1 MPFVRAGG
9 VKLHYLGRGTGPQTV
24 VFLHG
29 YAGMADM
36 WRPVLGRLPAD
47 CHAIALDMRGSGGSD
62 KPPSGYTID
71 AFTRDL
77 TLVVE
82 ALALPP
88 FVLVGH
94 SMGGAVGLSYAL
106 DQPEHLRG
114 LVLVNP
120 APADGAFHSDPDTLA
135 HAAAAMA
142 GNPALLRAF
151 CDAITERDVAPDII
165 QAAYQHAAA
174 MTPEYL
180 RECVESMLAFD
191 VAGRLPDLQVP
202 ALVVAG
208 DCDRQ
213 VPLERSLRTFRAI
226 PNARLQVFQRVG
238 HAPQIE
244 VTEAF
249 VEVLVD
255 FLAHSA
261 RPSREGLL
269 A

>member
-1 MPFVRAGG
+1 MPFARAGG
-9 VKLHYLGRGTGPQTV
+9 IRLHYIEQGTGPHTL

-36 WRPVLGRLPAD
+36 WRRVLDRLPAD
-47 CHAIALDMRGSGGSD
+47 CRAIALDMRGSGCSD
-62 KPPSGYTID
+62 RPPAGYTI
-71 AFTRDL
+71 AALTSDL
-77 TLVVE
+77 TQVVE
-82 ALALPP
+82 GLALPP

-106 DQPEHLRG
+106 ERPGRLRG

-120 APADGAFHSDPDTLA
+120 APADGQLHEDPGALSR
-135 HAAAAMA
+135 AAAAMA

-151 CDAITERDVAPDII
+151 CDAITERDVAADVVE
-165 QAAYQHAAA
+165 AAYQHAAS
-174 MTPEYL
+174 MTEAYL

-191 VAGRLPDLQVP
+191 VAARLADVRVP
-202 ALVVAG
+202 VLVVAG
-208 DCDRQ
+208 DRDRQ
-213 VPLERSLRTFRAI
+213 VPLEHTLRTFWAI
-226 PNARLQVFQRVG
+226 PEAHLHVFQRVG

-244 VTEAF
+244 VTDAF

-255 FLAHSA
+255 FLRHSA
-261 RPSREGLL
+261 LPTHQVPQ